1 VVMRSQYLTYCYAAA
16 TTTTDIAVAQDVAK
30 AAVYFIT

>member
-1 VVMRSQYLTYCYAAA
+1 MRSQYLIYCYAAA
-16 TTTTDIAVAQDVAK
+16 ATDIAVAQDVAK